1 MSQFV
6 IKRNDGFAPAA
17 TLAGGERDCKCAI
30 IAAVAVCT
38 AAAAAPLRPNDA
50 ETTTAIK
57 HVIVI
62 IGENRSFDHIF
73 AAYKPRPGQSVLN
86 LLSEG
91 IIKEDGTPGPN
102 FSKAAQN
109 QAQVTLN
116 YESAPAQKKAYA
128 TLPPAMTGRAP
139 QAASEKDPPFRQAS
153 MAALDVGIPPSEQ
166 HLLLTGAT
174 GLPPFSVDTRL
185 PNATMLPN
193 GPYQLTPGIPY
204 DAYTADPVHRFFRCG
219 SRWIAAF
226 VTHLPIIPV
235 VASTICSPGSR

>member
-1 MSQFV
+1 MAQHVGVDLKRGVGFLPCGLHQPQVRFCWHYRLLSFQSARILV
-6 IKRNDGFAPAA
+6 IIRAVCNRILGSFGASGIGRSLCARQVHSGYHLLGA
-17 TLAGGERDCKCAI
+17 TMHHEISRSSSLLARASKCAI

-73 AAYKPRPGQSVLN
+73 AAYKPRPGQTVLN

-128 TLPPAMTGRAP
+128 TLPPEP
-139 QAASEKDPPFRQAS
+139 
-153 MAALDVGIPPSEQ
+153 ALVYG
-166 HLLLTGAT
+166 LTT
-174 GLPPFSVDTRL
+174 
-185 PNATMLPN
+185 
-193 GPYQLTPGIPY
+193 
-204 DAYTADPVHRFFRCG
+204 
-219 SRWIAAF
+219 
-226 VTHLPIIPV
+226 
-235 VASTICSPGSR
+235 

>member
-1 MSQFV
+1 MHHEITRLSSLLARV
-6 IKRNDGFAPAA
+6 SKR
-17 TLAGGERDCKCAI
+17 AI

-38 AAAAAPLRPNDA
+38 AAAAAPLRPNDVK
-50 ETTTAIK
+50 TATPIK

-109 QAQVTLN
+109 QAQVTLT

-128 TLPPAMTGRAP
+128 TLPPAMTGAP
-139 QAASEKDPPFRQAS
+139 RRPPAKTALHSGRRRWPHSMLVFR
-153 MAALDVGIPPSEQ
+153 PP
-166 HLLLTGAT
+166 
-174 GLPPFSVDTRL
+174 
-185 PNATMLPN
+185 
-193 GPYQLTPGIPY
+193 I
-204 DAYTADPVHRFFRCG
+204 
-219 SRWIAAF
+219 
-226 VTHLPIIPV
+226 
-235 VASTICSPGSR
+235 STCC